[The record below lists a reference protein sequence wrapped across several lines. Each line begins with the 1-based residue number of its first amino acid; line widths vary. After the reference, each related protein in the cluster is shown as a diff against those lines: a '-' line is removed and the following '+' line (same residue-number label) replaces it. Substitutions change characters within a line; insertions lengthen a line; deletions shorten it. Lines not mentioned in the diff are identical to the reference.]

1 MRKSKGLKTRADMSN
16 VCIKGGNV
24 KNIFILLL
32 MLGLFGSMTSC
43 SNKKKVQDE
52 TVQVEE
58 SLDDLGLDDSDFIV
72 DEGDEVNDLM
82 ASDDDSD
89 LMEPVSAELVSEEPE
104 MVSAAEQPMTESMP
118 MEAAPAIA
126 PEISMSS
133 DTYEVKQGETL
144 MWIAF
149 KLYGDYAKWR
159 ELQSMNS
166 GALSDGLQPGDRLSY
181 NSNGFRWAPN
191 GLPHLIRSGETLGT
205 ISSDKYGTSG
215 KWRKI
220 WDNNRDMI
228 KDPNLI
234 FAGFTLY
241 YTPEERDIA
250 SEGL

>member
-1 MRKSKGLKTRADMSN
+1 MRKSKGLKTKADMSI

-52 TVQVEE
+52 TVQTDE

-72 DEGDEVNDLM
+72 DEGDEVNDFM
-82 ASDDDSD
+82 AAEDSSD
-89 LMEPVSAELVSEEPE
+89 LMEPVSAEMVSEEPE

-118 MEAAPAIA
+118 METAAPA
-126 PEISMSS
+126 PEISMGSE
-133 DTYEVKQGETL
+133 TYEVKEGETL

-159 ELQSMNS
+159 ELQSLNS
-166 GALSDGLQPGDRLSY
+166 GVLSDGLQPGDRLSY

>member
-1 MRKSKGLKTRADMSN
+1 
-16 VCIKGGNV
+16 V
-24 KNIFILLL
+24 KNILVLLL
-32 MLGLFGSMTSC
+32 MLGLAGGMTSC
-43 SNKKKVQDE
+43 SNKKKAQDE
-52 TVQVEE
+52 TVQTEE

-72 DEGDEVNDLM
+72 DEGEESGDM
-82 ASDDDSD
+82 FASDDEVEMPSD
-89 LMEPVSAELVSEEPE
+89 TQLVTEEPE
-104 MVSAAEQPMTESMP
+104 MVSADEQPMTESMP
-118 MEAAPAIA
+118 VAAAP
-126 PEISMSS
+126 EVNMGGS
-133 DTYEVKQGETL
+133 DTYEVQQGETL

-149 KLYGDYAKWR
+149 KLYGDYGRWR

-166 GALSDGLQPGDRLSY
+166 GVLADGLQPGDRLTY

-205 ISSDKYGTSG
+205 ISNDKYGTQS

-241 YTPEERDIA
+241 YVPEERDIA